1 MRAGRSLLSNPRI
14 PMLRQVTPTPDLT
27 ERVHQALLDAIVSGE
42 LVPGERLTQEQLAD
56 RLGVSRQ
63 PVLQALMLLRGQGL
77 IQDTETRRGIRIA
90 PLQGEHLVDRYRVR
104 AALDGLAAASA
115 AAKPRADLVRGGR
128 SLMAAGQR
136 AAAHGDIAALVDADL
151 RFHEFIY
158 EASGN
163 PILTETVRPHWL
175 HIRRAMHAFLRQP
188 VSFEGVWREHEG
200 ILKAIVAGDADT
212 AERLSRSHCER
223 SVEFL
228 INTPHGDAH
237 ETQSRPARAV

>member
-1 MRAGRSLLSNPRI
+1 
-14 PMLRQVTPTPDLT
+14 MLRQVTPSPDLT
-27 ERVHQALLDAIVSGE
+27 ERVYQALLDAIVSGE
-42 LVPGERLTQEQLAD
+42 LAPGERLTQEQLAD

-63 PVLQALMLLRGQGL
+63 PVLQSLMRLRGQGL
-77 IQDTETRRGIRIA
+77 IHDTETRRGIRIA
-90 PLQGEHLVDRYRVR
+90 PLQGEHLVARYRVR

-115 AAKPRADLVRGGR
+115 AAKPRTDLMRSGR
-128 SLMAAGQR
+128 ALIAAGRR
-136 AAAHGDIAALVDADL
+136 AAASDDIAALVDIDL

-200 ILKAIVAGDADT
+200 ILKAIVAGDAET
-212 AERLSRSHCER
+212 AEQLSRSHCER
-223 SVEFL
+223 SVDFL
-228 INTPHGDAH
+228 INTRHGDTH
-237 ETQSRPARAV
+237 ETQSHPARAV